1 MDSVRS
7 PEQIREKGKMEIH
20 KFHPKHT
27 WGQVNE
33 FLSFFRLVFYLY
45 PPPEIIEFF
54 GSNVIPQFFA
64 YLTSQISTFQIFRN
78 TSHFFP
84 VDLTKISDFFL
95 I

>member
-84 VDLTKISDFFL
+84 VDLTKISDFF
-95 I
+95 